1 MPGQVNGNL
10 EVKPPVAE
18 NLRVAQAAA
27 FLSNRE
33 LAHAVGVSE
42 RLLGKWR
49 SGTITPSWP
58 KLTALGEVLGR
69 EPSWFYADHD
79 AEAEEAA

>member
-1 MPGQVNGNL
+1 MPGQVSGNL
-10 EVKPPVAE
+10 ESRPPVAE

-49 SGTITPSWP
+49 NGTVTPSWP
-58 KLTALGEVLGR
+58 KLTALGDALGR
-69 EPSWFYADHD
+69 EPSWFYAEHD
-79 AEAEEAA
+79 SQEAAA